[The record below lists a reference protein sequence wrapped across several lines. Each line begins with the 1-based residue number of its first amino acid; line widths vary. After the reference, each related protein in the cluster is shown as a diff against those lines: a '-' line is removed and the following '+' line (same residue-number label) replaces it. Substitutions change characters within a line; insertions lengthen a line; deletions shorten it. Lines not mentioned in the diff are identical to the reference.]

1 MFLLDEF
8 VCLLYPR
15 LELGRKKTDAPAIY
29 CDLRGAINSSD
40 VIIVVILLL
49 PLRAYSFV
57 LERHGVVIIR
67 R

>member
-8 VCLLYPR
+8 VFYYIR
-15 LELGRKKTDAPAIY
+15 VAGKKTDAPAIY
-29 CDLRGAINSSD
+29 CDLRGAINFGD